1 MAAEVVSHTDQSA
14 EQLVV
19 LWNQRL
25 PWDPIDERCFLR
37 KALLDPN
44 FRSNG
49 LWLALDG
56 TEAVGFC
63 LAIVRRVALEHCPSE
78 EPVGYITAFG
88 LLPERRRE
96 GIGSRLMEA
105 AEEWLRG
112 EGKAGVAIAPY
123 VPNYFVPGIDET
135 AYLGAAEFL
144 VTRGY
149 RRTGEALGMDCR
161 LITSDPLERLRAAA
175 QRLEADGI
183 AVRPLSSEWL
193 PRFFAFLRAETPP
206 DWSRHARQILTEG
219 APLSDVTIATDGER
233 VIGYCQSEGSHFGPF
248 GVAAEYRGR
257 GVGTALLSTS
267 LQRMK
272 QRGEHCAWVTWTSDQ
287 AAPLYERLGFERTR
301 RFTLFAKELA
311 R

>member
-1 MAAEVVSHTDQSA
+1 MAAEVVSHTEQPA
-14 EQLVV
+14 ERLVV
-19 LWNQRL
+19 LWNQCL
-25 PWDPIDERCFLR
+25 PWDPIDERSFLQ
-37 KALLDPN
+37 KVLLDPN
-44 FRSNG
+44 FRSSG

-56 TEAVGFC
+56 AETIGFC
-63 LAIVRRVALEHCPSE
+63 LGIVRRVALEHGPAE
-78 EPVGYITAFG
+78 EPAGYITAFG
-88 LLPERRRE
+88 LLPQRRRE

-123 VPNYFVPGIDET
+123 VPNYFVPGIDEA
-135 AYLGAAEFL
+135 AYPRAGEFL
-144 VTRGY
+144 VARGY

-161 LITSDPLERLRAAA
+161 LNTRNPSEWLWAAA
-175 QRLEADGI
+175 RRLEDDGI

-206 DWSRHARQILTEG
+206 DWSRHARQILAEG
-219 APLSDVTIATDGER
+219 VPLADVTIATEGER

-248 GVAAEYRGR
+248 GVAADYRGR
-257 GVGTALLSTS
+257 GVGTVLLGTS